1 MHAFYAVGICN
12 ETFGFM
18 LFFGT
23 TSFNDFSKFYKK
35 VSLKIDEQN
44 DSLAIESLSPRNHFR
59 L

>member
-44 DSLAIESLSPRNHFR
+44 DSLAIES
-59 L
+59 